1 MALEITTENIDDVTA
16 KGVALLDFYTTWCG
30 PCRMIAPVIEQLSQE
45 FDGRAVV
52 GKIDAE
58 AQRDLATRFE
68 VMGFPTILLL
78 KDGEIIERLAGAGP
92 QTSKPALAKL
102 LEANIDAASD
112 AAEAAASGPIAVT
125 SANLAETIGSG
136 ISLLDFYTDMC
147 GPCKQIAPI
156 VGQLAEEYA
165 GSVKIGKVNA
175 AEEMDLAQEYDV
187 MGVPALLF
195 FKDGELVDRRA
206 GFGPQTTKGALS
218 GVLDKLL
225 QDADSDGQTLD
236 WF

>member
-16 KGVALLDFYTTWCG
+16 SGVALLDFYTTWCG

-45 FDGRAVV
+45 FEGRAII
-52 GKIDAE
+52 GKIDAD
-58 AQRDLATRFE
+58 AQRPLATRFE
-68 VMGFPTILLL
+68 VMGFPTILIL
-78 KDGEIIERLAGAGP
+78 KDGEIVERMAGAGP

-102 LEANIDAASD
+102 LEAQIGA
-112 AAEAAASGPIAVT
+112 AAEASAPAPAGPIAVT
-125 SANLAETIGSG
+125 SANLADTIGSG
-136 ISLLDFYTDMC
+136 ITLLDFYTDMC

-156 VGQLAEEYA
+156 IAQLADEYA
-165 GSVKIGKVNA
+165 GRAKIGKVNA
-175 AEEMDLAQEYDV
+175 ANEMGLAQQFDV

-206 GFGPQTTKGALS
+206 GFGPHTTKGSLS
-218 GVLDKLL
+218 GVLDGLL
-225 QDADSDGQTLD
+225 AGTDSGQSLD